1 MKMITNKDSGDNVYQ
16 SEFVIQLVS
25 YKQSV
30 RCDEVKFLWVVVPKV
45 SSVPSQISSTGHHY
59 IIGLMFALSHK
70 SQFINY
76 TSISFFLNK
85 FSN

>member
-1 MKMITNKDSGDNVYQ
+1 MITNEDTGIHVYQ
-16 SEFVIQLVS
+16 SEFVIQSVS

-30 RCDEVKFLWVVVPKV
+30 RCDEDEFMWVVGREL
-45 SSVPSQISSTGHHY
+45 SSVPSQISSTDHHY

-70 SQFINY
+70 THFIKNM
-76 TSISFFLNK
+76 SISFFLK